1 MRAMTGS
8 GRRVVVIY
16 DAAAG
21 PKVYRIA
28 VDIAARAW
36 DAGCGVRFR
45 RVGESIVDVETTS
58 LSEWIDA
65 VDDAVDIPEARPEDL
80 DWATHALI
88 LSSEDRSG
96 CRLRRVS

>member
-8 GRRVVVIY
+8 RKRVVVIY

-45 RVGESIVDVETTS
+45 RLGESTQDVGTTS
-58 LSEWIDA
+58 LSEWLEALEDA
-65 VDDAVDIPEARPEDL
+65 VDVPEARPEDL
-80 DWATHALI
+80 EWATHALI

-96 CRLRRVS
+96 YRLRRVS

>member
-1 MRAMTGS
+1 MRTMTGS
-8 GRRVVVIY
+8 GKRVVVIY

-21 PKVYRIA
+21 STVYRIA

-36 DAGCGVRFR
+36 DAGCGVRVR
-45 RVGESIVDVETTS
+45 RLGESTEDVGMTS
-58 LSEWIDA
+58 LSEWLEALEDA
-65 VDDAVDIPEARPEDL
+65 VDVPEARPDDL
-80 DWATHALI
+80 EWATHALI

>member
-8 GRRVVVIY
+8 RKRVVVIY

-36 DAGCGVRFR
+36 DAGCCVRVR
-45 RVGESIVDVETTS
+45 RLGESTEDVETTS
-58 LSEWIDA
+58 VSEWIDA

-80 DWATHALI
+80 EWATHALI